1 MQEENHQH
9 HRTSV
14 APILNMRHSLP
25 TINSVDIP
33 IMRRNSWTPIG
44 GYLSNQGQ
52 IMTLPSYTPLP
63 APTPYPDQSQH
74 QSNLNDIKLLKWQKI
89 KDLSLELAAA
99 VPKLSGTSLLDI
111 VALSDI
117 SETLNMHVREL
128 RLQLLQDAIA
138 EKETREGM
146 PHYNDYLSQINNQR
160 ITNTIPQPPV
170 YNEAPINNN
179 TEHREGNTSTTGL
192 IYARNYEREASKR
205 RRSQDFECD
214 FCGSRNTPEWRRGPG
229 GKNTLCNACGLKY
242 AKQRRSE
249 NETKKKLDI
258 NWILN
263 SNNSHNTTNISNNN
277 NTSNSTSTTTTT
289 SNSSNITTSTPKP
302 ILASPT
308 PSSTTDI
315 KPQTTS
321 TTTC

>member
-14 APILNMRHSLP
+14 PPIINMRHSLP

-52 IMTLPSYTPLP
+52 IMSLPSYAPNLP
-63 APTPYPDQSQH
+63 VPTFTDQH
-74 QSNLNDIKLLKWQKI
+74 QSTVNDLKLLKWQKI
-89 KDLSLELAAA
+89 KDLSLELASA

-146 PHYNDYLSQINNQR
+146 PHYADYLSQVSGQR
-160 ITNTIPQPPV
+160 IVNTPQPPV
-170 YNEAPINNN
+170 YNEATISNN
-179 TEHREGNTSTTGL
+179 TEHREGNTSTGL

-249 NETKKKLDI
+249 NETKKK
-258 NWILN
+258 
-263 SNNSHNTTNISNNN
+263 T
-277 NTSNSTSTTTTT
+277 
-289 SNSSNITTSTPKP
+289 
-302 ILASPT
+302 
-308 PSSTTDI
+308 
-315 KPQTTS
+315 
-321 TTTC
+321 

>member
-1 MQEENHQH
+1 MQEENLQH
-9 HRTSV
+9 HRASLT
-14 APILNMRHSLP
+14 PILNMRHSLP

-44 GYLSNQGQ
+44 AYLNSNSQAQ
-52 IMTLPSYTPLP
+52 IMSLPYGPTLPS
-63 APTPYPDQSQH
+63 PTSFSDQQ
-74 QSNLNDIKLLKWQKI
+74 NINELKLLKWQKI
-89 KDLSLELAAA
+89 KDLSLELASV

-111 VALSDI
+111 VALSDL
-117 SETLNMHVREL
+117 SESLNIHVREL

-138 EKETREGM
+138 EKETREGI
-146 PHYNDYLSQINNQR
+146 PHYADYLSQINAQR
-160 ITNTIPQPPV
+160 IVSAPQAPL
-170 YNEAPINNN
+170 YSEATINNN
-179 TEHREGNTSTTGL
+179 SEHREGNTSNGL

-263 SNNSHNTTNISNNN
+263 NNNTNSTHNTHTSPTSSSNQTNNNSNNN
-277 NTSNSTSTTTTT
+277 TVTAITTTT
-289 SNSSNITTSTPKP
+289 NATTSPT
-302 ILASPT
+302 ATTTSPT
-308 PSSTTDI
+308 NKSE
-315 KPQTTS
+315 KP
-321 TTTC
+321 